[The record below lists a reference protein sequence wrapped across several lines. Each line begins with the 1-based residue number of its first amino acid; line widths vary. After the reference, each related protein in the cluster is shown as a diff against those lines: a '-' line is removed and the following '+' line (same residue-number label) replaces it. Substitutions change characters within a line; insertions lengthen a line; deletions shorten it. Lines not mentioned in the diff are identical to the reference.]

1 MLLLRKSAVQGLDI
15 LPGQIPLGAP
25 DLGCRRFIGNNT
37 IFHHIPDHL
46 YSLGF
51 TNDDDN
57 LKLYENIARRQ
68 PFKCLSGVPEDIPPL
83 KKLFLVDHECFA

>member
-1 MLLLRKSAVQGLDI
+1 MLLLMKSAAHGLDI

-37 IFHHIPDHL
+37 IFDYSPDHL

-51 TNDDDN
+51 TNNDDN
-57 LKLYENIARRQ
+57 LKLYENIYSTASTFQ
-68 PFKCLSGVPEDIPPL
+68 VPFWSPGEDSSAQETVPG
-83 KKLFLVDHECFA
+83 